1 MKRVSK
7 TWLFVY
13 LILLVAGSCTQ
24 TDVEEDDIPLHALK
38 EVDAGFILNVL
49 ANRTPVTRSIIF
61 TSEGTIESDTLAVG
75 AKDTVRTKAAAPL
88 SEIQESRIASLWVGQ
103 YDLSLIH
110 ILL

>member
-49 ANRTPVTRSIIF
+49 ANRPPPQTYRRRQS
-61 TSEGTIESDTLAVG
+61 
-75 AKDTVRTKAAAPL
+75 AAALAHTSSHPL
-88 SEIQESRIASLWVGQ
+88 
-103 YDLSLIH
+103 
-110 ILL
+110 

>member
-38 EVDAGFILNVL
+38 EVDAGHHFY
-49 ANRTPVTRSIIF
+49 F
-61 TSEGTIESDTLAVG
+61 
-75 AKDTVRTKAAAPL
+75 
-88 SEIQESRIASLWVGQ
+88 
-103 YDLSLIH
+103 
-110 ILL
+110 